1 MADIVTDGKT
11 KVWSVPSIANIAAP
25 TTAELN
31 AGTALE
37 GVMTPD
43 GLQGFEADTADVDNS
58 SLKSTFD
65 TKKAGRAAFSN
76 TMLRLK
82 KQSGTDSVYDT
93 LVREYVTHVVI
104 RRGTDSDTAWTAGD
118 EVEVYPVECGEVR
131 NLPPEAN
138 TVQRYE
144 VPIKVTT
151 EPNLRAVVA

>member
-82 KQSGTDSVYDT
+82 KQSGSDSIYDT
-93 LVREYVTHVVI
+93 LVREYVTHIVI
-104 RRGTDSDTAWTAGD
+104 RRGTDSDTAWAIGD

-131 NLPPEAN
+131 PLPPEAN